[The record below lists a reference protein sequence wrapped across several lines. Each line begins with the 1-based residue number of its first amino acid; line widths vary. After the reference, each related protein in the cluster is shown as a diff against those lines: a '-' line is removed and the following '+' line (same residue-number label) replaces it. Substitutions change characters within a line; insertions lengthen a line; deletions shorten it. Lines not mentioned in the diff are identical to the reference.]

1 MINFII
7 FQNGFFVEAGAAD
20 CEFSETL
27 PLEKHYNWTG
37 VLIEAVPS
45 YFQECKEVGRWA
57 DLPKN
62 NFHLIYFSLKGG

>member
-1 MINFII
+1 M
-7 FQNGFFVEAGAAD
+7 EAGAAD

-45 YFQECKEVGRWA
+45 YFQECKEVGVR
-57 DLPKN
+57 
-62 NFHLIYFSLKGG
+62 HLKIAGPGRFGGVTGFFVFSK